1 MTFQPALPRGFPGY
15 VALLRDNADVRNI
28 WLAQVVS
35 QLGDWFN
42 NVALLGL
49 INQLTPDPL
58 APALVQTLI
67 VLPNALTSLT
77 IGGYLA
83 DRFDRK
89 RLAIGVDILR
99 ALVALA
105 LLLVRDASG
114 LWIAYAAITT
124 LSLGEALF
132 SPALSAAQPNLC
144 RPHELATANALQQS
158 TWASVSM
165 LGAFLGGLATALLG
179 RDISFVLNALSFL
192 TSAVF
197 LGRVR
202 GAFSTPGQRV
212 PTLSLRANTEGAR
225 FLRGK
230 PVIAGM
236 SAAKA
241 IWAFAFATAGLY
253 SVYAYKIYELG
264 DAGTSGLLAARGI
277 GSFLGPLIVQSAF
290 LISSRRQFALTL
302 AAAFVFCIG
311 GYGLWGATPS
321 VWLGVLGIFVGH
333 IGGGTLWTYS
343 RIYVQRETPDAL
355 RGRVMALDMV
365 GFTLILGVFSMVWGL
380 VARAT
385 TPAIGVLSGVAT
397 TAVLALIWAIWMR
410 RYIRAKMSHP
420 E

>member
-1 MTFQPALPRGFPGY
+1 MSLQPALPRGFPGY
-15 VALLRDNADVRNI
+15 IALLRGNADVRNV

-58 APALVQTLI
+58 APAIVQTLF
-67 VLPNALTSLT
+67 VLPNALASLT

-83 DRFDRK
+83 DRVDRK
-89 RLAIGVDILR
+89 RLAIAVDVLR
-99 ALVALA
+99 AAVALA
-105 LLLVRDASG
+105 LLFVRDASG

-132 SPALSAAQPNLC
+132 NPAISAAQPNLC

-165 LGAFLGGLATALLG
+165 LGAFLGGLATTLLG
-179 RDISFVLNALSFL
+179 RDVAFVINALSFL
-192 TSAVF
+192 ASAFF
-197 LGRVR
+197 LLRVR
-202 GAFSTPGQRV
+202 GAFSTPGQRAGA
-212 PTLSLRANTEGAR
+212 LSLRAMTEGAR
-225 FLRGK
+225 FLRAH
-230 PVIAGM
+230 PLIAGM
-236 SAAKA
+236 SASKA

-253 SVYAYKIYELG
+253 SVYAYKIYGIG
-264 DAGTSGLLAARGI
+264 DAGTSALYAARGI
-277 GSFLGPLIVQSAF
+277 GSFLGPVIVQSVF
-290 LISSRRQFALTL
+290 LIASRRQFALAL
-302 AAAFVFCIG
+302 ATAFVFCVA
-311 GYGLWGATPS
+311 GYGLWAATPS
-321 VWLGVLGIFVGH
+321 IWLGALGIFIGH

-365 GFTLILGVFSMVWGL
+365 GFTLILGIFSMVWGL

-397 TAVLALIWAIWMR
+397 TAVLALIWTIWMR
-410 RYIRAKMSHP
+410 RYFRADASP
-420 E
+420 A